1 MIIVAHR
8 LSTIQHSDRIMVM
21 QKGEIKEAGTHQELL
36 KAKGLYHNLYLLQYD
51 DQQDKKIKK

>member
-1 MIIVAHR
+1 
-8 LSTIQHSDRIMVM
+8 MVM